1 MKKVIISLIIIA
13 CVTFVS
19 ALNVLTY
26 AGEIKIA
33 LDCPPDLNRCGTYVW
48 SKTFSDYL
56 IANGM
61 KVKLYPD
68 KALGNED
75 EKLDQ
80 VSQGLLE
87 ISNSYLGKA
96 SQLDP
101 TINGFTLP
109 YIFDSLEHADRV
121 IANTDIMSKVNAGTT
136 KKGVRILA
144 MVSVGAFSGLHNSK
158 KTIKTPADMKELRMR
173 AMDKRQA
180 MWFEAWGASSVI
192 VPWAE
197 IYNAL
202 QTGVADGY
210 ANPAIVPIMFK
221 HTEVLKYFTD
231 IKSGVPFRII
241 MCSDDWYK
249 GLSKKERTII
259 DEGVRRATKAN
270 RAWQAKL
277 EQSGIEGLKKA
288 GVEVYMPTFEER
300 EAFAKLIRPVY
311 GKLISPEIAEMFLK
325 AARANK

>member
-33 LDCPPDLNRCGTYVW
+33 LDTPPDIEKSGTYVW

-68 KALGNED
+68 KALGTED

-80 VSQGLLE
+80 VCQGLLE
-87 ISNSYLGKA
+87 ISNSNLSNV

-101 TINGFTLP
+101 TINGFLLP
-109 YIFDSLEHADRV
+109 YLFDSYEHLNRA
-121 IANTDIMSKVNAGTT
+121 ITNTDIMSKINAGTT
-136 KKGVRILA
+136 KKGVRVLA
-144 MVSVGAFSGLHNSK
+144 IVGVGGFDGLLNSK
-158 KTIKTPADMKELRMR
+158 KTIKTPADMKNLRMR

-180 MWFEAWGASSVI
+180 MWFKAWGASSVI
-192 VPWAE
+192 VPWSE
-197 IYNAL
+197 IYSAL

-210 ANPAIVPIMFK
+210 INAPIVPIMFK
-221 HTEVLKYFTD
+221 HTEVVKYFTYNKAGLP
-231 IKSGVPFRII
+231 IRAII
-241 MCSDDWYK
+241 CSDDWYK

-259 DEGVRRATKAN
+259 DEGVMKATKAN
-270 RAWQAKL
+270 LVWQAKI
-277 EQSGIEGLKKA
+277 EVSGIEALKKA

-300 EAFAKLIRPVY
+300 EAFAKLLRPIY
-311 GKLISPEIAEMFLK
+311 GKLSSPVIAKMFLK
-325 AARANK
+325 AASATK